1 MQKIGFLLLCG
12 GKSSRMGTP
21 KALLQWQGEPLVQRV
36 ARAGADFP
44 EKIFSVNGDI
54 PVPAGFRPVGD
65 VYPGGGPMAGLHA
78 GLSVCESDA
87 LVTAPCDTPF
97 YTSSLA
103 RFLARQYSP
112 EWDAVILQGADGW
125 LHPLMGVFSKSC
137 LPAFADCLAHDK
149 LKLMRTLDELHTKR
163 LTLPPEIS
171 QDVFINLNTPEAYQ
185 RYQNAPGE
193 SDRLHKDCPIG

>member
-21 KALLQWQGEPLVQRV
+21 KALLDWQGEPLVQRV
-36 ARAGADFP
+36 ARAGAGFS
-44 EKIFSVNGDI
+44 EKLFSVNGPI

-97 YTSSLA
+97 YTPALA
-103 RFLARQYSP
+103 RFLAEQYSP
-112 EWDAVILQGADGW
+112 EWDAVILQGDDDW
-125 LHPLMGVFSKSC
+125 VHPLMGVFGKSC
-137 LPAFADCLAHDK
+137 LPAFESCLAQDK
-149 LKLMRTLDELHTKR
+149 LKLMRTLDELRTR
-163 LTLPPEIS
+163 RICLPPEIS
-171 QDVFINLNTPEAYQ
+171 QQVFINLNTPEAYQ
-185 RYQNAPGE
+185 HYQNGQ
-193 SDRLHKDCPIG
+193 G